1 MCITSFLN
9 NGGGYGH
16 AILQMKTNKI
26 MYIFQGYS
34 AESGLKSRM
43 KHFESRPSFMFAF
56 LFFLIE
62 V

>member
-1 MCITSFLN
+1 MEV
-9 NGGGYGH
+9 GM
-16 AILQMKTNKI
+16 AMPILQMKTNKI

-34 AESGLKSRM
+34 AESGLKSRL